1 MERLARVRRHLEA
14 SAAAAASAPA
24 PTDPSADLSA
34 CWLDRE
40 AFLRG
45 RCSEAERRQFAEQ
58 GWLLVEDALS
68 PAAVETLTE
77 VLDQVHDAKMAEA
90 PDPSHPDAHMR
101 MAMFTPANS
110 LSNSEAV
117 QRLLT
122 CPAVFAKVVDILGWN
137 IGVCASPPPWGCVAG
152 AARLRC
158 SAGVSGAGAYAA

>member
-1 MERLARVRRHLEA
+1 MERLAHVLRHLGAPGA
-14 SAAAAASAPA
+14 SAAVAASAPA

-137 IGVCASPPPWGCVAG
+137 IGVCAAPPPPPPPP
-152 AARLRC
+152 
-158 SAGVSGAGAYAA
+158 